1 MRPNLITLKIYPK
14 KIFLFNR
21 YKDLN
26 NYFCNKIIN
35 INGLMK
41 KSEELLVGIVNT
53 QSDFDIIQK
62 QHWYRMPTNKVE
74 RIIKRRWPP
83 QWIAFYYTNA
93 ITKFPQMIIHY
104 AKVSKIEEV
113 ARQQLFPDEKENYKS
128 KRVYFKISFKKVE
141 SLTKPILSRRWR
153 RIVFI
158 NTTYKKFISAI
169 EINDLFDGSS
179 LEDKLWVEMKRKMIS
194 AERQEVIKVD
204 EKFYFLD
211 FAIHCKK
218 GKLDIET
225 DGDRY
230 HHNPEAAAKD
240 NLRNNDLTSNGWN
253 VIRFDSRQIH
263 EKMETYCLPTIMT
276 NVNKL
281 GGIEF
286 DKTAMERFKKQNPD
300 LIYPTYFEEFE

>member
-1 MRPNLITLKIYPK
+1 MILHYGKVSSIEVQSRKLLFPK
-14 KIFLFNR
+14 E
-21 YKDLN
+21 
-26 NYFCNKIIN
+26 N
-35 INGLMK
+35 INYK
-41 KSEELLVGIVNT
+41 T
-53 QSDFDIIQK
+53 
-62 QHWYRMPTNKVE
+62 
-74 RIIKRRWPP
+74 RRN
-83 QWIAFYYTNA
+83 YY
-93 ITKFPQMIIHY
+93 
-104 AKVSKIEEV
+104 
-113 ARQQLFPDEKENYKS
+113 
-128 KRVYFKISFKKVE
+128 KISIGEVRT
-141 SLTKPILSRRWR
+141 LMKPILSRRFR
-153 RIVFI
+153 KIVFI
-158 NTTYKKFISAI
+158 KTTYEKFINAR